1 MGFQIDA
8 VRAINSIYKGDGV
21 FHRKVVTLT
30 NAQIKAMRASP
41 VVLLPAPGVG
51 WWYEIEDVVLILNA
65 GSNVLSESTA
75 NLQVR
80 YGASGSVYPLAVIE
94 MTGFIDQAVDQ
105 LSINYAVAIVTTP
118 ASGVVNK
125 TVEIYNNGA
134 AEFAG
139 NAALDATMTIIVN
152 YQIHKSYL

>member
-1 MGFQIDA
+1 MGFQSES
-8 VRAINSIYKGDGV
+8 VKEINSQFKGDGV
-21 FHRKVVTLT
+21 FHRKVVALT
-30 NAQIKAMRASP
+30 NAQIKAMRGTP
-41 VVLLPAPGVG
+41 VVLLAAPGVG

-65 GSNVLSESTA
+65 GTNVLSESAA

-80 YGASGSVYPLAVIE
+80 YGSSGSVYPLAVIE

-105 LSINYAVAIVTTP
+105 MSINFAQAIVTTP

-125 TVEIYNNGA
+125 DVEIYNTGA
-134 AEFAG
+134 GEFAG